1 MTGNNVR
8 TRIRKVKCDEAEPCC
23 KRCTSTGRK
32 CDGYFKPQDDNLSL
46 ESNRLTTNGSSGD
59 EDRAFAFFGQMAGPA
74 LSGHSESYFWTNV
87 VMQLSHREPAVR
99 HAVVAVSSLYEKFQ
113 DVVKTPI
120 SAPANPLALRHY
132 NAAIKELRSTRDE
145 TVVLVVCA
153 LFICIEFLQGNHQSA
168 IEHCRSGILVL
179 NKADTSLVWARDH
192 LVPMFCRI
200 GLFPFFFG
208 CTASSFP
215 SVAGLD
221 PISSTCFSS
230 ITDAQSTLDVILS
243 TSIRFIRNSDSYRLG
258 ELRHT
263 TIPTWIREKQDSLVI
278 SLNEWRCAF
287 SEFRTSNIDLLTCCL
302 LQMKFLVVQ
311 IWVNVALDK
320 SEMVYDQHIDKFQ
333 SIIDL
338 ASQAS
343 LSRSQAPR
351 PRPSFIFDMGFTPLL
366 YFVAMKCRNLSI
378 RLAALSFMTT
388 LGIARETLWDL
399 NTMYRVAR
407 RLIEIEHG
415 IDLNSLQN
423 PFPRHMVPEESR
435 VKEVMLDEMEIRRN
449 ETGSKQL
456 WAQMHPVLWR
466 PVDELVTKSEWIALS

>member
-179 NKADTSLVWARDH
+179 NKADTS
-192 LVPMFCRI
+192 
-200 GLFPFFFG
+200 
-208 CTASSFP
+208 
-215 SVAGLD
+215 
-221 PISSTCFSS
+221 
-230 ITDAQSTLDVILS
+230 
-243 TSIRFIRNSDSYRLG
+243 FIRNSDSYRLG